1 MRSRFP
7 ACPTGPYPSY
17 VRSADQTGAL
27 PGQER
32 ATWRHPVAGH
42 SFWRQVRV
50 AAVRGP
56 STALLDEVVAGV
68 EQALC
73 ARGHEWTTTPDD
85 RTDAFVT
92 TARLHEPVSWRH
104 SPLFTGRKR
113 YGLTAKPATYTF
125 VQVREQQLQDLVQR
139 FELAL
144 AKDPPDPADFDLP
157 GLSTNAWQ
165 VLRDQGSRGG
175 VMMCIGR
182 LLQAQSKSLR
192 VVMVV
197 GERTAEAAY
206 LFDLAGSYPRIDNDD
221 MGGICGDLA
230 LRIATHLSTREVTA
244 HRVDGEPIP
253 PAQWQASTGRRAMLH
268 VSRELGARAFFTEMV
283 RIADLVDVP
292 ALTGA
297 VAQQYSE
304 GCFGTWDPVLQAQIV
319 TVTGSRHPVVK
330 ASLQEDDLAVITGV
344 LDCGSGARVRTVA
357 GLRNDPPSSEA
368 VEFASIDEYL
378 PRRRPAASFGI
389 DAEVPVVRSKLHG
402 HRGVTAYDPDTVEY
416 VPLDAPFFHYLVSC
430 STDAQAHGVTA
441 AFARSRA
448 LRDPAD
454 PRTVVF
460 TILPGHGLL
469 VAEKWV
475 PGTQPFEVLLA
486 AIDSGRLEISSR
498 VPQGSMHYV
507 PVGDRMVLQLGGDG
521 TESAAGPDTDL
532 GSDDVREHEN
542 G

>member
-1 MRSRFP
+1 VKSSTEAHSSHAFLRR
-7 ACPTGPYPSY
+7 
-17 VRSADQTGAL
+17 VRL
-27 PGQER
+27 
-32 ATWRHPVAGH
+32 
-42 SFWRQVRV
+42 

-56 STALLDEVVAGV
+56 STPLLDEVLASV
-68 EQALC
+68 EQALRV
-73 ARGHEWTTTPDD
+73 RGHEWTLEPDD

-113 YGLTAKPATYTF
+113 YGLAAKPATYTF
-125 VQVREQQLQDLVQR
+125 VQVTEAQLQDLVQR
-139 FELAL
+139 FDAAL

-157 GLSTNAWQ
+157 GLSSNAWQ

-175 VMMCIGR
+175 AMMCIGR

-192 VVMVV
+192 VVMVI
-197 GERTAEAAY
+197 GERTADAAY
-206 LFDLAGSYPRIDNDD
+206 LFDLAGAYPRIDADTED
-221 MGGICGDLA
+221 GLCGDLA

-253 PAQWQASTGRRAMLH
+253 RATWNASRARLAMLH
-268 VSRELGARAFFTEMV
+268 ISRELGARAFFTKMV

-292 ALTGA
+292 AITGA

-304 GCFGTWDPVLQAQIV
+304 GCFGTWDPVLQAQVV
-319 TVTGSRHPVVK
+319 TVTGSQHPVVK

-344 LDCGSGARVRTVA
+344 LDCGSGARVRLVE

-368 VEFASIDEYL
+368 VEFASIDEHL
-378 PRRRPAASFGI
+378 PRVQLPAAFGV
-389 DAEVPVVRSKLHG
+389 AGPAPVVRSKLHG
-402 HRGVTAYDPDTVEY
+402 HRGVTSYDPRTVEY
-416 VPLDAPFFHYLVSC
+416 VSLDAPFFRYLVSC
-430 STDAQAHGVTA
+430 STEAQAHGVTA
-441 AFARSRA
+441 AFARSQA

-469 VAEKWV
+469 AVEKWA
-475 PGTQPFEVLLA
+475 PGTQPFDELLG
-486 AIDSGRLEISSR
+486 AIDSGRLEVSSG
-498 VPQGSMHYV
+498 VPQGSMHYA
-507 PVGDRMVLQLGGDG
+507 PRGDRMVLQFGCDAHTAAVGGPG
-521 TESAAGPDTDL
+521 ACELRSA
-532 GSDDVREHEN
+532 EN